1 MSNARKFTPP
11 GGLVSLSAHPGASG
25 WVIEVSDTGIGIAP
39 DEQEHIFD
47 RFFRAS
53 NATADH
59 APGIGLGL
67 AVTRAIVELHGGTV
81 SLTSNLGVGTTVRVE
96 IPATGPADRS

>member
-1 MSNARKFTPP
+1 VRWETDIVDWP
-11 GGLVSLSAHPGASG
+11 LVRA
-25 WVIEVSDTGIGIAP
+25 DGIGIAP
-39 DEQEHIFD
+39 DEQAHIFD
-47 RFFRAS
+47 RFYRAS

-81 SLTSNLGVGTTVRVE
+81 SLTSALGVGTTVRVE
-96 IPATGPADRS
+96 LPVTGPADRS